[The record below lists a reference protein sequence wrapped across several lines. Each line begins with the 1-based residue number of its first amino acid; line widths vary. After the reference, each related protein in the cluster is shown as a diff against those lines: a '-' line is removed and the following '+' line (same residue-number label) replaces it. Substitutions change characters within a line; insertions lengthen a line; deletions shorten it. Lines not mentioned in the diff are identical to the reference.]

1 METKKNMSNRHQV
14 IEQLETINNLPYEV
28 TNAQALSNTQ
38 RSNEWFKDRYG
49 KIKVKK
55 LLYVK

>member
-1 METKKNMSNRHQV
+1 MSNRHQA
-14 IEQLETINNLPYEV
+14 IEQLETINNLPHEATYQG
-28 TNAQALSNTQ
+28 NQNSQ
-38 RSNEWFKDRYG
+38 RSLEWFKDRYG